1 MSNQSQQGCGCIG
14 CLGILLVLIG
24 VCVATGPVGMIII
37 GMLLLLLQVI
47 ALA

>member
-14 CLGILLVLIG
+14 CLGILIILIG
-24 VCVATGPVGMIII
+24 ICIATGPIEMIII
-37 GMLLLLLQVI
+37 GTLLLLLQII